1 LCAKAAHGGQEPK
14 EANMK
19 RRTSYLMVIATV
31 VAAVAAVPTAQAGDP
46 NSAAVRAIMLRSQ
59 ELGKLCQNPTL
70 SRALYLDHCGP
81 SIQAGNANA
90 EAVRAIVLRSQELG
104 RLCQHPTLSRQLY
117 LGHCGTAAELRAVA
131 QVATVR
137 ATPTSDGFDWADFG
151 IGAGSMLGLA
161 LLAGGVATRAHGRKG
176 SVRPRPAA

>member
-1 LCAKAAHGGQEPK
+1 
-14 EANMK
+14 MK
-19 RRTSYLMVIATV
+19 RLTSYLMVIAAV
-31 VAAVAAVPTAQAGDP
+31 VAALAAVPTAQAGDP

-59 ELGKLCQNPTL
+59 ELGRLCQNPTL
-70 SRALYLDHCGP
+70 SRALYLGHCGP
-81 SIQAGNANA
+81 SVQAGGPNAA
-90 EAVRAIVLRSQELG
+90 AVRAIVLRSQELG
-104 RLCQHPTLSRQLY
+104 RLCQNPTVSRQLY

-137 ATPTSDGFDWADFG
+137 ATPTSDGFDWAEFG

-161 LLAGGVATRAHGRKG
+161 LLAGGVATRVHGRKG